1 MKSERFSEDSKWQPQ
16 FIIIQKT
23 PRLSETY
30 LEPSKT
36 SKMELFANIVDCIQ
50 HLIIFAKSSILGVLQ
65 GRCSSGKS
73 KEKNWCEVIYLR
85 KNRTA
90 ISVDFYQFQI
100 QFYHHSI
107 TLG

>member
-1 MKSERFSEDSKWQPQ
+1 MKLERFSEDSKWQPQ
-16 FIIIQKT
+16 FIIIQKN

-50 HLIIFAKSSILGVLQ
+50 HLIIFAKSSILDVLQ

-100 QFYHHSI
+100 QFYHHFI